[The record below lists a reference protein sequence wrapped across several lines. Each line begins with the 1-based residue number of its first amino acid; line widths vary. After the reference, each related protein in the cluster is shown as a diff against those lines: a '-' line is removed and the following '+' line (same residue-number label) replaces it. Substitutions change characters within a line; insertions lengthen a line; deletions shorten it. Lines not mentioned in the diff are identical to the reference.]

1 MSRRSS
7 EGYFSQTTSHELK
20 IICLLAAIV
29 LNNCLCHPPPLST
42 TTNTR
47 SFSVDLNDKMFQNTF
62 GFENDEAGRVKGL
75 GADYAA
81 RMFNFEGIE
90 VGTLRVY

>member
-1 MSRRSS
+1 M
-7 EGYFSQTTSHELK
+7 
-20 IICLLAAIV
+20 
-29 LNNCLCHPPPLST
+29 
-42 TTNTR
+42 
-47 SFSVDLNDKMFQNTF
+47 DLNDKMFQNTF